1 MRSQAPTCIRP
12 ARTGRSA
19 QAEGRLP
26 RIAWNLRC
34 TLSVHRFSVPAV
46 LADGSLAGEHVVI
59 EGKLDLYFIRRPVR

>member
-1 MRSQAPTCIRP
+1 MRSQAPTCIR
-12 ARTGRSA
+12 RRGRVDPLRWM
-19 QAEGRLP
+19 EGRLA
-26 RIAWNLRC
+26 RIAW